1 MSSYVD
7 AESRTAPSL
16 AQVLDLGAKGMLVLL
31 SAMAWLDPVGANL
44 DGKGAEL
51 RAVGY
56 PMLAF
61 TVPAFW
67 YLFTRERPFPWL
79 ADLLVTITCFSDT
92 LGNRM
97 DLYDQIVWFDDWM
110 HFMNP
115 ALLCV
120 AVLLLSVPRD
130 AGFGACLERCLAFGA
145 TAAITW
151 EVAEFFAFIAT
162 SDERRGAYTDT
173 LGDLSAGVAGCV
185 FAAVLVSLAW
195 RRGRLREPGPLSGP
209 YPLAAESRQR

>member
-1 MSSYVD
+1 MSSFVD

-31 SAMAWLDPVGANL
+31 SAMAALDPAGANL
-44 DGKGAEL
+44 EGKAAEL

-56 PMLAF
+56 PALAF
-61 TVPAFW
+61 TIPALWYVFW
-67 YLFTRERPFPWL
+67 RDRPFPWL

-130 AGFGACLERCLAFGA
+130 AGFGACLERSLAFGA
-145 TAAITW
+145 TAAIAW
-151 EVAEFFAFIAT
+151 EIAEYFAFIAT

-173 LGDLSAGVAGCV
+173 LGDLSAGILGCV
-185 FAAVLVSLAW
+185 LAATFVHLAW
-195 RRGRLREPGPLSGP
+195 RTGRLRDPGPLGGP
-209 YPLAAESRQR
+209 SPVVAEAR